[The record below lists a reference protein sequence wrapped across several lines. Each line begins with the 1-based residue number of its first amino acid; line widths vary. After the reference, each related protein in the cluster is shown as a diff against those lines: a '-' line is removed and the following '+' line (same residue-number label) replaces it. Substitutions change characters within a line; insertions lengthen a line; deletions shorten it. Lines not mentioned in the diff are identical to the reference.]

1 MGTEGGREKA
11 DMGAKSR
18 LIDGRYLLKSRLGR
32 GGMGVVWGAEDQ
44 LLGRLVAVKRLDAD
58 PTLRGAAA
66 RRVRART
73 LREARAVAALRHPN
87 VVVVHDVVEH
97 DEDAYIV
104 MELVTGGSLAD
115 RVAAHGPRPVE
126 EVARIGLA
134 LLGALRAA
142 HAAGVLHRD
151 LKPDNVLLEAGSD
164 RVVLTDFGVARV
176 PGAGTLTEDGLFV
189 GSPEYS
195 APERVSGGPGGPEA
209 DLWSLGAL
217 LCTALTG
224 RSPFRRGS
232 LSGTLHAVVVEE
244 VRPPAEAG
252 PLLPVV
258 AGLLERDP
266 ARRLGVA
273 EAERLLHAALAGAPV
288 PGTPPAAGADR
299 RSAAAPEPESV
310 PGALPEEAPLPVVHP
325 VPSGGV
331 AAPEPVDRE
340 PVAPVPAAPARM
352 PRGTVLVAVLAAA
365 VAGAVVAG
373 GVALFD
379 LGRHGDDRPV
389 VAGPTSLRTPAAT
402 SSVPPARPAG
412 PGRSAPRP
420 GTTHPGNDTRQAGP
434 RGALPSATPSRAPGA
449 VGAPAAVAPAST
461 PTTAPP
467 AGRAV
472 RAPGGYRLVED
483 PAGFTLA
490 VPQGFARFT
499 RGERTGYASPDGTVR
514 IEVRTAARHP
524 DGPAG
529 ALRAEHDTGKDRTA
543 EVRTT
548 THRGLP
554 AARWERLA
562 DGGKGKDGER
572 LTADL
577 AWQDADRLVLL
588 RVTAPAGDA
597 ARARAHLA
605 TAADTLRFR

>member
-73 LREARAVAALRHPN
+73 LREARAVAALRHPH

-224 RSPFRRGS
+224 RSPFRRDS

-244 VRPPAEAG
+244 VRPPVEAG

-288 PGTPPAAGADR
+288 PGTPPVAPADR

-325 VPSGGV
+325 VPSGG
-331 AAPEPVDRE
+331 AAVPEPVDRE

-389 VAGPTSLRTPAAT
+389 VAGPTALRTPAAT

-420 GTTHPGNDTRQAGP
+420 GTTQPGNDTRQAGP

-449 VGAPAAVAPAST
+449 VGRTRQTSST
-461 PTTAPP
+461 LL
-467 AGRAV
+467 G
-472 RAPGGYRLVED
+472 
-483 PAGFTLA
+483 
-490 VPQGFARFT
+490 
-499 RGERTGYASPDGTVR
+499 
-514 IEVRTAARHP
+514 
-524 DGPAG
+524 
-529 ALRAEHDTGKDRTA
+529 HDDR
-543 EVRTT
+543 
-548 THRGLP
+548 RGL
-554 AARWERLA
+554 
-562 DGGKGKDGER
+562 
-572 LTADL
+572 
-577 AWQDADRLVLL
+577 
-588 RVTAPAGDA
+588 
-597 ARARAHLA
+597 
-605 TAADTLRFR
+605 